1 MASCSQRVL
10 LNHLAAMGV
19 WEERWEGGGMWGEGR
34 GEWMCGRG
42 EGVRCV
48 DVLEGRGQ
56 AKWVC
61 GRGEGTGWVGVVLVT
76 SCVVCRL

>member
-1 MASCSQRVL
+1 M
-10 LNHLAAMGV
+10 
-19 WEERWEGGGMWGEGR
+19 GEGR

-61 GRGEGTGWVGVVLVT
+61 GRGEGTG
-76 SCVVCRL
+76 

>member
-1 MASCSQRVL
+1 MGLPADCSTTSLHPVRCV
-10 LNHLAAMGV
+10 
-19 WEERWEGGGMWGEGR
+19 GGEVGGWWYVGEGW

-61 GRGEGTGWVGVVLVT
+61 GRGEGTG
-76 SCVVCRL
+76 

>member
-1 MASCSQRVL
+1 
-10 LNHLAAMGV
+10 
-19 WEERWEGGGMWGEGR
+19 MWGEGR

-61 GRGEGTGWVGVVLVT
+61 GRGEGTGWVSVVLVT

>member
-1 MASCSQRVL
+1 
-10 LNHLAAMGV
+10 
-19 WEERWEGGGMWGEGR
+19 MWGEGR

-61 GRGEGTGWVGVVLVT
+61 GRGEGTGWVVWSLSPPVSSVGCDM
-76 SCVVCRL
+76 CVQ

>member
-1 MASCSQRVL
+1 
-10 LNHLAAMGV
+10 
-19 WEERWEGGGMWGEGR
+19 MWGEGR